1 MVPVAMG
8 VGGVAAIGFARMDS
22 VNDDRPDA
30 GTEHLAQVAV
40 ECSHGRR
47 DLGHMSIM

>member
-1 MVPVAMG
+1 MVVF
-8 VGGVAAIGFARMDS
+8 GFARMDS
-22 VNDDRPDA
+22 VNDDRTDA

-40 ECSHGRR
+40 ECPHGRR